1 MSEILGIGVIGAGR
15 IGMLHAQNLARR
27 IPRARVAI
35 VADPRLACARAA
47 AAASGAEAAVA
58 DYRAVLERPDV
69 DAVVICSSTDTHA
82 RLIREA
88 AAAGKHIFCEKPID
102 HDLQRIREA
111 LDAVAA
117 AGVRFQVGF
126 NRRFDPDFRTLA
138 EKVHAGAVGTP
149 QFVRLTSRDPE
160 PPPPE
165 YLRASGGIFMDMSIH
180 DLDMARHLVQ
190 DAVVEVYAS
199 GSVHDPTIAA
209 AGDLD
214 TAIIVLRFA
223 GGALCTIDNS
233 RRTAY
238 GYDQR
243 LEVFGAEGCLGVPNR
258 RRTHLEHW
266 DRQGQ
271 HREPPVH
278 FFLERYEQSY
288 VDEMREFV
296 DCVRHG
302 REPSVSGLDGLQ
314 AVLLADAARVACAQ
328 NRPVRIDAT
337 AARVDAA

>member
-1 MSEILGIGVIGAGR
+1 MNETLGIGVIGAGR

-27 IPRARVAI
+27 VPRARVVM

-58 DYRAVLERPDV
+58 DYHAILERRDIQ
-69 DAVVICSSTDTHA
+69 AVVICASTDTHA
-82 RLIREA
+82 RIIREA
-88 AAAGKHIFCEKPID
+88 AAAGKHVFCEKPID

-111 LDAVAA
+111 IDAVDA

-149 QFVRLTSRDPE
+149 QVVRITSRDPE

-165 YLRASGGIFMDMSIH
+165 YIRVSGGIFMDMSIH
-180 DLDMARHLVQ
+180 DLDMARCLVQ
-190 DAVVEVYAS
+190 DAVAEVYAS
-199 GSVHDPTIAA
+199 GSAHDPGIAA

-214 TAIIVLRFA
+214 TAVIVLRFA

-233 RRTAY
+233 RRAAY

-243 LEVFGAEGCLGVPNR
+243 LEVFGSEGCLVAPNLA
-258 RRTHLEHW
+258 RTRLEHW
-266 DRQGQ
+266 DGLGQ
-271 HREPPVH
+271 HRERLLH
-278 FFLERYEQSY
+278 FFLERYEESY
-288 VDEMREFV
+288 VAEMREFV
-296 DCVRHG
+296 DCVRQG
-302 REPSVSGLDGLQ
+302 REPEVSGQDGLQ
-314 AVLLADAARVACAQ
+314 AVLLAHAARVACAQ

-337 AARVDAA
+337 GMRLDAA